1 VTLLLLAPVTVAL
14 MVLVCPPVSDA
25 EVGDTVM
32 VIGVRDIFAVAD
44 SEVFAAL
51 TAVTVMVWADA
62 TVAGAV

>member
-1 VTLLLLAPVTVAL
+1 VLLDPVTVAFS
-14 MVLVCPPVSDA
+14 VVDCPAVSVA
-25 EVGDTVM
+25 EVGDTV
-32 VIGVRDIFAVAD
+32 IATGVSDIFAVAE